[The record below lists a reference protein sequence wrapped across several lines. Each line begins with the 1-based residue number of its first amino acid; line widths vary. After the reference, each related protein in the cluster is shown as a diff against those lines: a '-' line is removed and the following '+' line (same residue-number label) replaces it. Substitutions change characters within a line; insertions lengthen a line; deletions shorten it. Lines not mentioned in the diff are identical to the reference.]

1 MIWVIVLTILL
12 MSALYSAYNAAAR
25 ARDTIERELEFNGQA
40 MNIARAGI
48 TDALSWF
55 RRQTTQPVTTFA
67 PRLDLAAVPAVNETD
82 APAIGLVR
90 SVEVSSGMQVWARYE
105 VRIARQL
112 DVTTQRGLVGAGTV
126 WEIDSE
132 GIIYKNLN
140 PAVAFNLPP
149 NVVVAR
155 VRLTTEIRRM
165 VIVLPGGGAATCLGT
180 PTGSNFNAKT
190 KVIGG
195 TRPGALYPNVGLPTI
210 TGTISGTPAQQ
221 SYPLYDAAIQTVFG
235 VTDTELRS
243 LSDSYTTNA
252 ASITDP
258 LPADKL
264 IYMDGAITFDVARPL
279 NGTAVLVVNG
289 NVTINASTNSDFSG
303 LLYVQGNCTIN
314 APSLVRGVVV
324 TTGTLTLAGT
334 GDYVEID
341 YDGSILSQLLKTL
354 GQYRYSRPI
363 SLVE

>member
-1 MIWVIVLTILL
+1 MIWVIVLAILL
-12 MSALYSAYNAAAR
+12 MSALYAAYAAAAR
-25 ARDTIERELEFNGQA
+25 ARDTIESELETNGQA

-55 RRQTTQPVTTFA
+55 RRQTTQPVTTFT
-67 PRLDLAAVPAVNETD
+67 PRRDMAADPQVNETD
-82 APAIGLVR
+82 DAAIGLVR
-90 SVEVSSGMQVWARYE
+90 SVEVSAGMQVWARYE
-105 VRIARQL
+105 VRIERQL

-132 GIIYKNLN
+132 GIIYRNVDPN
-140 PAVAFNLPP
+140 TAFDQYP
-149 NVVVAR
+149 NVVLVR

-165 VIVLPGGGAATCLGT
+165 VIVLPSPAATCLGT

-195 TRPGALYPNVGLPTI
+195 TGMGCVYPSGAGAPTI
-210 TGTISGTPAQQ
+210 TGTCTGSPAT
-221 SYPLYDAAIQTVFG
+221 STVNPYNGAIQNVFG

-243 LSDSYTTNA
+243 LSDSYTTDA

-264 IYMDGAITFDVARPL
+264 LYMDGNITFDVARPL
-279 NGTAVLVVNG
+279 NGTAILVVNG
-289 NVTINASTNSDFSG
+289 NVTVNASTNSDFSG
-303 LLYVQGNCTIN
+303 LLYVKGNCTIN

-341 YDGSILSQLLKTL
+341 YDASILSQLLKTL